1 MRHDRLGDATLK
13 GKTLQLI
20 VHKGTSEIGG
30 TCIELYENGSRIL
43 LDLGMPLKEGSEPVD
58 VRDLKPDAVLV
69 SHSHQDH
76 YGLLEDLDEGIPVYI
91 SELSMDLI
99 NATRVFRHLQTLKKN
114 FRFFGPWVPFEV
126 SPFTVTPYL
135 VDHSAPNSF
144 AFLVEAGGAR
154 LFYSGDFRAHG
165 RKGVLFER
173 LIQEPLSDIDVLLME
188 GTMLQR
194 SDGGFPDE
202 SAVEEVMVE
211 TLERGRNASFLVC
224 SSQNIDRIVSAFRA
238 CKRTGKTLVVDVYT
252 AWVLEQMKLVS
263 ESVPNMFWDEVKVI
277 VPHSQYKVVKEN
289 PEFFGDFKEDL
300 FRSEQRVLPEALKS
314 SPEEYLQVIRVSG
327 ARLISRY
334 ISDEPVN
341 IIYSQWLGYL
351 EEEGQRMYGVEEL
364 NKLREDP
371 RVNFIYA
378 HTSGHAVLEDL
389 KRFAHALGPKMLI
402 PIHTEYP
409 GEFEQH
415 FDNVIVLED
424 GQELVV

>member
-1 MRHDRLGDATLK
+1 MD
-13 GKTLQLI
+13 I
-20 VHKGTSEIGG
+20 P
-30 TCIELYENGSRIL
+30 
-43 LDLGMPLKEGSEPVD
+43 DLN
-58 VRDLKPDAVLV
+58 PDAVLV

-76 YGLLEDLDEGIPVYI
+76 YGLLEDLDGGIPVYI
-91 SELSMDLI
+91 NELSRNLI
-99 NATRVFRHLQTLKKN
+99 DATRVFRHLQPLKKN
-114 FRFFGPWVPFEV
+114 FRFFGPWEPFEIG
-126 SPFTVTPYL
+126 PFTVTPYL
-135 VDHSAPNSF
+135 VDHSAPNAF
-144 AFLVEAGGAR
+144 AFLVEAGGGAR

-173 LIQEPLSDIDVLLME
+173 LTQEPLSDIDALLME
-188 GTMLQR
+188 GTMIER

-202 SAVEEVMVE
+202 SAVEEVIVE
-211 TLERGRNASFLVC
+211 TLNCGLNASFLVC

-238 CKRTGKTLVVDVYT
+238 CTITGKTLVVDVYT

-263 ESVPNMFWDEVKVI
+263 ERVPNMFWDEVKVI
-277 VPHSQYKVVKEN
+277 VPHRQYEVVREN
-289 PEFFGDFKEDL
+289 PEFFGDFKEDM
-300 FRSEQRVLPEALKS
+300 FKPEQRVLPDVIKS

-327 ARLISRY
+327 ARFIGGY

-341 IIYSQWLGYL
+341 IIYSQWLGYM
-351 EEEGQRMYGVEEL
+351 EEEGQGMYGAEEL

-389 KRFAHALGPKMLI
+389 KLFARAFNPKMLI

-409 GEFEQH
+409 GEFGQH

-424 GQELVV
+424 GQELAV

>member
-1 MRHDRLGDATLK
+1 MD
-13 GKTLQLI
+13 I
-20 VHKGTSEIGG
+20 
-30 TCIELYENGSRIL
+30 
-43 LDLGMPLKEGSEPVD
+43 
-58 VRDLKPDAVLV
+58 RDLKPDAVLV

-76 YGLLEDLDEGIPVYI
+76 YGLLEDLDESIPVYI
-91 SELSMDLI
+91 NELSRNLI
-99 NATRVFRHLQTLKKN
+99 DATRVFRHLQPLEKN
-114 FRFFGPWVPFEV
+114 FRFFGPWEPFEV
-126 SPFTVTPYL
+126 GPFMVTPYL

-165 RKGVLFER
+165 RKGVVFEKLTR
-173 LIQEPLSDIDVLLME
+173 EPLSDIDVLLME
-188 GTMLQR
+188 GTMLER

-211 TLERGRNASFLVC
+211 TLECGRNASFLVC

-252 AWVLEQMKLVS
+252 AWVLEKMKLVS
-263 ESVPNMFWDEVKVI
+263 ENVPNMFWDEVKVI
-277 VPHSQYKVVKEN
+277 VRHGPYKVTKEN
-289 PEFFGDFKEDL
+289 PEVFGDFKGDI
-300 FRSEQRVLPEALKS
+300 FKSEQRVLPEVLKS

-327 ARLISRY
+327 ARSIGGY
-334 ISDEPVN
+334 VSDEPVN
-341 IIYSQWLGYL
+341 IIYSQWMGYL
-351 EEEGQRMYGVEEL
+351 EEEGQGMHGVEEL

-371 RVNFIYA
+371 RANFIYA

-389 KRFAHALGPKMLI
+389 KRFASALNPKMLI

-409 GEFEQH
+409 GKFKQY

-424 GQELVV
+424 GQEFVV